1 MANGDDDGGNGA
13 FTPGPAS
20 EAIISLSQAI
30 LAPLDAL
37 AKAQVHAARSFL
49 NLVLQIGYPDGD
61 AGSSYSQKFRID
73 SDSGR
78 LIEIAVPTLAL
89 VPLQPLG
96 IESANFTLEMVIREV
111 GHHQQMSASKIAE
124 SATKDSNAAEKPD
137 MRSQVDGKPSPP
149 HEPRPWYLVSEPI
162 SVRGSLAPPGDGETT
177 QKLSSIKMEVKL
189 SRLPTP
195 AGLQKLLT
203 SMTQHSRLTTPE
215 PPSSTSET
223 PATS

>member
-1 MANGDDDGGNGA
+1 LASGNNDDGGSDGPSD

-49 NLVLQIGYPDGD
+49 NLVLQIGYPEGD
-61 AGSSYSQKFRID
+61 AGSSYSQKFKID
-73 SDSGR
+73 GDTGGP
-78 LIEIAVPTLAL
+78 IEIAVPTLAL

-96 IESANFTLEMVIREV
+96 IETANFTLEMVIREV
-111 GHHQQMSASKIAE
+111 AHHQQMQASKVAD
-124 SATKDSNAAEKPD
+124 SAGADKSD
-137 MRSQVDGKPSPP
+137 MRSQVDGKGMPP
-149 HEPRPWYLVSEPI
+149 HEPRPWYLVSEPV
-162 SVRGSLAPPGDGETT
+162 SVRGTLSAPGDGETT
-177 QKLSSIKMEVKL
+177 QKLSSIKMDVKL

-203 SMTQHSRLTTPE
+203 SMTQHSRVITPQTPPSTPE
-215 PPSSTSET
+215 KPSSS
-223 PATS
+223 